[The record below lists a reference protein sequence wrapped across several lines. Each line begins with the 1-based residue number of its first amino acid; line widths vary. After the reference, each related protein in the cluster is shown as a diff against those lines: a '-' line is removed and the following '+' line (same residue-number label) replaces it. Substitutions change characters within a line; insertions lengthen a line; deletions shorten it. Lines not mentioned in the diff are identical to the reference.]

1 MKCFP
6 FLNIFFAMTLVGMAE
21 TLMAQ
26 QITLDDITKWKYSPE
41 SVSEVRPLADGR

>member
-26 QITLDDITKWKYSPE
+26 QTDYT
-41 SVSEVRPLADGR
+41 G